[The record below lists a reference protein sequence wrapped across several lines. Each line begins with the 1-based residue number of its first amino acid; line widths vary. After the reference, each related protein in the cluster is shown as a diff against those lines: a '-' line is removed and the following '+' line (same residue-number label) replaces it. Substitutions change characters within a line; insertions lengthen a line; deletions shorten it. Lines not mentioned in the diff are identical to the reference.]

1 MSFPVANYALGGP
14 AGLVMEQLADHQ
26 PDRSINPLLSAD
38 YLSNIVETLREV
50 RNDGMTDFYLFKGTF
65 QLAN

>member
-1 MSFPVANYALGGP
+1 
-14 AGLVMEQLADHQ
+14 MEQLADHQ

-65 QLAN
+65 QFAN